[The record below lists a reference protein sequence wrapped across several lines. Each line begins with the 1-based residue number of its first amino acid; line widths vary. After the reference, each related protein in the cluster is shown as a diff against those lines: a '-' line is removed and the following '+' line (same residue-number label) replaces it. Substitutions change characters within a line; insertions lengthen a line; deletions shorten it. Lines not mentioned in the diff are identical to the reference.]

1 MLLLLLLIT
10 TVTTDFINDKNKKMK
25 NKIVLWGTNGSDER
39 ILVAL
44 ELKIKQNKV
53 SVYTFAEAAATD
65 DFYSE
70 MMGQW
75 RDSKEP
81 TNFTQEHQHLER
93 ELSITEGLLPDDIK
107 VERTDIIQRAQT
119 EWHFVILSSK
129 LSEAYHN
136 ELEELEEKIAGLKD
150 FDKEIW
156 EGLKNFWAK
165 VQTQIRERTI
175 FREHANTL
183 RSRTDKGFEALKAMR
198 SKMEDGFRKASSE
211 NLDRFGSIIDDVEK
225 RISENK
231 HLSNIFEELK
241 KVQKEIRGIDF
252 TREHRNKLWNRVD
265 KAFKEVKE
273 KRFGKQEGNSGPVQ
287 RLENRYNGLM
297 NAIDRMEKSIK
308 HDENELA
315 FQNRQIERTDGQLE
329 AQIRQAK
336 LKMIEQRVSSKQE
349 KLDDMLKTKVQ
360 LEERI
365 EREKERETA
374 RETKRAEEKART
386 TAKKKA
392 KEKIAEDIKEKQ
404 ASIEDS
410 KEDLAT
416 AAQAINE
423 QKGGAKKKDKA
434 KKGNDST
441 KKPPVDTEDSILSA
455 IATTIGES
463 LEDVV
468 DTIKAV
474 AEVVGDQIEEK
485 VEEIKQEFEEATSS
499 SKEEE

>member
-1 MLLLLLLIT
+1 MI
-10 TVTTDFINDKNKKMK
+10 FFNDKNKEMK

-44 ELKIKQNKV
+44 ELKIKLNKV
-53 SVYTFAEAAATD
+53 SVYIFAEKVATD

-70 MMGQW
+70 MMEQW
-75 RDSKEP
+75 RDTKEP

-136 ELEELEEKIAGLKD
+136 ELQEIEEKIAGLKD
-150 FDKEIW
+150 FDKEVW
-156 EGLKNFWAK
+156 DGLKTFWEK

-183 RSRTDKGFEALKAMR
+183 RSRTDKGFEALKGMR
-198 SKMEDGFRKASSE
+198 SKMEEGFRKTSSE
-211 NLDRFGSIIDDVEK
+211 NLNRFGSIIDDVEK
-225 RISENK
+225 RINENK
-231 HLSNIFEELK
+231 HLSKVFEELK
-241 KVQKEIRGIDF
+241 KVQKEIRNVDF

-273 KRFGKQEGNSGPVQ
+273 KRFGKQEGGGGDSGPVQ
-287 RLENRYNGLM
+287 RLESRYNGLM
-297 NAIDRMEKSIK
+297 NAIARMEKSIK

-349 KLDDMLKTKVQ
+349 KLDDMLKTKIQ

-365 EREKERETA
+365 EREKEREATRQA
-374 RETKRAEEKART
+374 KRAEEKART
-386 TAKKKA
+386 VAKKKA

-404 ASIEDS
+404 ASIEDT
-410 KEDLAT
+410 DDTLAN

-423 QKGGAKKKDKA
+423 QKSRGKKKTTS
-434 KKGNDST
+434 KKEKNT
-441 KKPPVDTEDSILSA
+441 TENQEEKPPVLTDDSILSA

-485 VEEIKQEFEEATSS
+485 VEEIKKEFTEVTSS
-499 SKEEE
+499 DNEEE